1 MDRRGFEDIAGGIM
15 RRTRL
20 LVVVGLLSLSVDSSV
35 AFGVPGLVSSTVTT
49 ASAQQDRLDES
60 FRVFH
65 DAVLDYVRLQRRLRT
80 EVPALMVTSE
90 PQRITDA
97 SDTLAAA
104 IQRARRTAKKGDIIN
119 QTTASVIAERLRTAL
134 KGVDIATFV
143 EGINDESKF
152 KGQPRVH
159 MRFPVAAPMATMPAA
174 LLELL
179 PTLPVELEY
188 RFVGRHLILRDRDA
202 ALVID
207 YVVDAIPAR

>member
-1 MDRRGFEDIAGGIM
+1 M

-20 LVVVGLLSLSVDSSV
+20 LVVMGLLSLSVDSSV
-35 AFGVPGLVSSTVTT
+35 AFGAPATFSSTATT
-49 ASAQQDRLDES
+49 ASAQQDPVYEPA
-60 FRVFH
+60 FRTFH
-65 DAVLDYVRLQRRLRT
+65 DAVLEYVRLQRRIRT

-119 QTTASVIAERLRTAL
+119 QATASVIAERLRTAL

-143 EGINDESKF
+143 DGINDESKF
-152 KGQPRVH
+152 RGQPRVH
-159 MRFPVAAPMATMPAA
+159 MRFPAAAPMATMPAA
-174 LLELL
+174 LLEIL
-179 PTLPVELEY
+179 PTLPDELEY
-188 RFVGRHLILRDRDA
+188 RLVGRHLILRDRDA